1 MNIAFVPIRCG
12 SKSILH
18 KNIKLL
24 SNKPLVYWVLK
35 ALEDSYSIDQVFV
48 ALDCDEFA
56 NVVNAFGFKKVKI
69 YWRSAENAQDTSS
82 TESVML
88 EFLEQ
93 TNQLSDDDNFIL
105 VQATSPLITS
115 DDFDKAFSVMKEK
128 QADSLLTAV
137 RVKSFFWTDNGVP
150 INYDYQK
157 RPRRQDFYG
166 WLQENGAFY
175 INRVGNIK
183 KDKNRLSGKIAIYEM
198 PEYTS
203 YEIDELHDWIIIE
216 QLMKAYNLDK

>member
-12 SKSILH
+12 SKSIPH

-35 ALEDSYSIDQVFV
+35 ALEDSYCIDQVFV
-48 ALDCDEFA
+48 ALDCNEFA
-56 NVVNAFGFKKVKI
+56 NVVNAFDFKKVKV

-115 DDFDKAFSVMKEK
+115 YDFDKAFSIMKEK

-137 RVKSFFWTDNGVP
+137 RTKSFFWTDNGIP
-150 INYDYQK
+150 INYNYQK
-157 RPRRQDFYG
+157 RPRRQDFGG

-175 INRVGNIK
+175 INSVGNIK

-216 QLMKAYNLDK
+216 QLMKEYNLDK